1 MDKTIA
7 LYSKG
12 LTEKTT
18 AGLMRV
24 IDLLY
29 EKGITIYLNIMDP
42 GGHHFDNDHRI
53 ILFSETS
60 DLPADVC
67 MILSVG
73 GDGTFLETA
82 MRVRSTGIPVA
93 GINTGRLGFLANI
106 PDNDIGKSIDL
117 LCSGQYEPVSRS
129 MLEIVSP
136 RGLFGNGSGNGNGNA
151 MALNEITVQKADQR
165 MITITVKVD
174 GIFLN
179 TYRADGLIIST
190 ATGSTAYNLSVG
202 GPILSPTDDSI
213 IIVPMSPHN
222 LTIRPIIVTGRSVI
236 TLEPGG
242 RSSECL
248 VTCDSKAVRVPA
260 GTLLEVRQAASR
272 LNTVLTAG
280 NDFFSTL
287 RNKLMWGADPR
298 N

>member
-7 LYSKG
+7 LFSKS

-18 AGLMRV
+18 AGLIRV
-24 IDLLY
+24 IDTLY
-29 EKGITIYLNIMDP
+29 DKGITVYLNIMDP
-42 GGHHFDNDHRI
+42 GGHHFDHDHRL
-53 ILFSETS
+53 ILFSELS

-106 PDNDIGKSIDL
+106 PVEDLGQSIDL
-117 LCSGQYEPVSRS
+117 LCSGQYKLISRS

-136 RGLFGNGSGNGNGNA
+136 AGLFGDGNA
-151 MALNEITVQKADQR
+151 IALNEITIQKADQS
-165 MITITVKVD
+165 MITITVRVD
-174 GIFLN
+174 GTFLN

-213 IIVPMSPHN
+213 IIAPMSPHN
-222 LTIRPIIVTGRSVI
+222 LTIRPIILTGSSVI

-242 RSSECL
+242 RSSHCL

-260 GTLLEVRQAASR
+260 GIIMEVRRSAER
-272 LNTVLTAG
+272 LSTVTTAG

>member
-7 LYSKG
+7 LYSKS

-18 AGLMRV
+18 AGLLRV
-24 IDLLY
+24 IDALY
-29 EKGITIYLNIMDP
+29 DRGVTIYLNIMDP
-42 GGHHFDNDHRI
+42 GGHHFENDHRVN
-53 ILFSETS
+53 LFSELS
-60 DLPADVC
+60 ELPSDVC

-82 MRVRSTGIPVA
+82 MRVRTAGIPVA

-106 PDNDIGKSIDL
+106 PDHDIGKAVDL
-117 LCSGQYEPVSRS
+117 LCSGNYDIVSRA
-129 MLEIVSP
+129 MLQITSP
-136 RGLFGNGSGNGNGNA
+136 EDLSDSGD
-151 MALNEITVQKADQR
+151 MIALNEITVQKSDQG
-165 MITITVKVD
+165 MITITVNVD
-174 GIFLN
+174 GRFLN

-202 GPILSPTDDSI
+202 GPILSPTDDNI
-213 IIVPMSPHN
+213 IIAPMAPHN
-222 LTIRPIIVTGRSVI
+222 LTIRPIIVTGGSVI
-236 TLEPGG
+236 TLETGG
-242 RSSECL
+242 RSSQCL
-248 VTCDSKAVRVPA
+248 VTCDSKALRVPS
-260 GTLLEVRQAASR
+260 GTIIEVRQATSR
-272 LNTVLTAG
+272 LSTVTTPG

>member
-7 LYSKG
+7 LYSKS

-18 AGLMRV
+18 AGLMKV
-24 IDLLY
+24 IDALY
-29 EKGITIYLNIMDP
+29 DRGVTVYLNVMDP
-42 GGHHFDNDHRI
+42 GGHHFENDHRV
-53 ILFSETS
+53 ILFSDLS

-67 MILSVG
+67 MLLSVG

-82 MRVRSTGIPVA
+82 MRVRSAGIPVA

-106 PDNDIGKSIDL
+106 PDEDIGRSVDL
-117 LCSGQYEPVSRS
+117 LCSGKYDIVSRA
-129 MLEIVSP
+129 MLEISAP
-136 RGLFGNGSGNGNGNA
+136 KELFSNGNA
-151 MALNEITVQKADQR
+151 MALNEITVQKSDQG
-165 MITITVKVD
+165 MITVTVKVD

-179 TYRADGLIIST
+179 TYRADGIIIST
-190 ATGSTAYNLSVG
+190 ATGSTAYSLSVG

-222 LTIRPIIVTGRSVI
+222 LTIRPIIVTGSSII
-236 TLEPGG
+236 TLETGG
-242 RSSECL
+242 RSSHCL
-248 VTCDSKAVRVPA
+248 VTCDSRAVRVPA
-260 GTLLEVRQAASR
+260 GITLEVRQAVER
-272 LNTVLTAG
+272 LSTVTTAG

>member
-7 LYSKG
+7 LYSKS

-18 AGLMRV
+18 AGLIRV
-24 IDLLY
+24 IDTLY
-29 EKGITIYLNIMDP
+29 DKGITIYLNIMDP
-42 GGHHFDNDHRI
+42 DGHHFDQDHRVT
-53 ILFSETS
+53 LFTELN

-106 PDNDIGKSIDL
+106 PVEDMDQSTDQ
-117 LCSGQYEPVSRS
+117 LCSGQYELVNRS
-129 MLEIVSP
+129 MLEIASP
-136 RGLFGNGSGNGNGNA
+136 ADLFGNGSA
-151 MALNEITVQKADQR
+151 MALNEITIQKADQS
-165 MITITVKVD
+165 MITITVRVN

-202 GPILSPTDDSI
+202 GPILSPADDSI

-222 LTIRPIIVTGRSVI
+222 LTIRPIIVTGSSII

-242 RSSECL
+242 RSSHCL

-260 GTLLEVRQAASR
+260 GIILKVRQSDER
-272 LNTVLTAG
+272 LSTVTTAG

>member
-1 MDKTIA
+1 MARTIA

-18 AGLMRV
+18 AGLLRL
-24 IDLLY
+24 IDALHRR
-29 EKGITIYLNIMDP
+29 EAVIYLNIMEPNGNTFRD
-42 GGHHFDNDHRI
+42 DTRV
-53 ILFSETS
+53 ILFREVSE
-60 DLPADVC
+60 LPDDTY
-67 MILSVG
+67 MIMSVG

-106 PDNDIGKSIDL
+106 PDDDIGRSIDL
-117 LCSGQYEPVSRS
+117 LCSGSYEVITRT

-136 RGLFGNGSGNGNGNA
+136 DILTGAGGG
-151 MALNEITVQKADQR
+151 MALNEITVQKADQS
-165 MITITVKVD
+165 MITITVKVN

-179 TYRADGLIIST
+179 TYRADGLIISS

-202 GPILSPTDDSI
+202 GPILSPTDESM

-222 LTIRPIIVTGRSVI
+222 LTVRPIIVTGNSTI
-236 TLEPGG
+236 ILATGG

-248 VTCDSKAVRVPA
+248 MTCDSRAVRVPT
-260 GTLLEVRQAASR
+260 GTIAEVRQAATK
-272 LNTVLTAG
+272 LKTVTPSG
-280 NDFFSTL
+280 SDFFSTL

>member
-7 LYSKG
+7 LYSKS

-18 AGLMRV
+18 AGLMKV
-24 IDLLY
+24 IDALY
-29 EKGITIYLNIMDP
+29 DRGVTVYLNIMDP
-42 GGHHFDNDHRI
+42 GGHHFDHDHRV
-53 ILFSETS
+53 ILFSELS

-82 MRVRSTGIPVA
+82 MRVRTAGIPVA

-106 PDNDIGKSIDL
+106 PDEEIGRSVDL
-117 LCSGQYEPVSRS
+117 LCSGKYEIVSRA
-129 MLEIVSP
+129 MLEITKPAELLS
-136 RGLFGNGSGNGNGNA
+136 NGNA
-151 MALNEITVQKADQR
+151 MALNEITVQKSDQG
-165 MITITVKVD
+165 MITVTVKVD

-190 ATGSTAYNLSVG
+190 ATGSTAYSLSVG

-213 IIVPMSPHN
+213 IIAPMSPHN
-222 LTIRPIIVTGRSVI
+222 LTIRPIIVAGTSVI
-236 TLEPGG
+236 TLETGG
-242 RSSECL
+242 RSSQCL
-248 VTCDSKAVRVPA
+248 VTCDSRAVRVPS
-260 GTLLEVRQAASR
+260 GIVIEVRQSASR
-272 LNTVLTAG
+272 LSTITTAG

>member
-7 LYSKG
+7 LFSKS

-18 AGLMRV
+18 AGLTRV
-24 IDLLY
+24 IDTLY
-29 EKGITIYLNIMDP
+29 DKGITVYLNIMDP
-42 GGHHFDNDHRI
+42 GGHHFDHDHRVV
-53 ILFSETS
+53 LFSELS

-106 PDNDIGKSIDL
+106 PVEDLGQSIDL
-117 LCSGQYEPVSRS
+117 LCSGQYKLVSRS

-136 RGLFGNGSGNGNGNA
+136 ADLFGDGNT
-151 MALNEITVQKADQR
+151 MALNEITIQKADQS
-165 MITITVKVD
+165 MITITVRVD
-174 GIFLN
+174 GTFLN

-213 IIVPMSPHN
+213 IIAPMSPHN
-222 LTIRPIIVTGRSVI
+222 LTIRPIILTGSSVI

-242 RSSECL
+242 RSSHCL

-260 GTLLEVRQAASR
+260 GIIMEVRRSAER
-272 LNTVLTAG
+272 LSTVTTAG

>member
-1 MDKTIA
+1 MMDKTVA
-7 LYSKG
+7 LYSKS

-24 IDLLY
+24 IEALY
-29 EKGITIYLNIMDP
+29 EHGVTIYLNIMDP
-42 GGHHFDNDHRI
+42 GGHHFDNDQRVV
-53 ILFSETS
+53 LFSELS
-60 DLPADVC
+60 DLPAEVC
-67 MILSVG
+67 MILSIG

-82 MRVRSTGIPVA
+82 ARVRTTGIPVA

-106 PDNDIGKSIDL
+106 PDEDIGKSVDL
-117 LCSGQYEPVSRS
+117 LCSDKYEIINRA
-129 MLEIVSP
+129 MLEISSP
-136 RGLFGNGSGNGNGNA
+136 KELFDNGNA
-151 MALNEITVQKADQR
+151 MALNEITVQKCDQG

-213 IIVPMSPHN
+213 IIAPMSPHN
-222 LTIRPIIVTGRSVI
+222 LTIRPIIVTGSSVI
-236 TLEPGG
+236 TLETGG
-242 RSSECL
+242 RSNQCM
-248 VTCDSKAVRVPA
+248 VTCDSKAVRVPT
-260 GTLLEVRQAASR
+260 GTLLEVRQATSS
-272 LNTVLTAG
+272 LSTITTAG